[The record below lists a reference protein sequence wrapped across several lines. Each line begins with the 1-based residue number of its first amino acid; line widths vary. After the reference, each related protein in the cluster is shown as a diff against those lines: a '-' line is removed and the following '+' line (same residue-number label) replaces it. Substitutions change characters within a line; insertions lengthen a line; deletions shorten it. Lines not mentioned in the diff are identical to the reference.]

1 MSASRFQR
9 GPQQQRPQPQQ
20 QQYRIE
26 RRNGAPVPCRQW
38 CHDKVVGQP
47 VPADPA
53 NGFPNPGCQAHLNGG
68 IKRGIPCTVG
78 DRDGKMRFFAHP
90 DQPEWQQ
97 VPGVKQSEE
106 AIKNADPEWRQGHFA
121 KVVRAPSPERAPREH
136 RGKLVVVP
144 EKALQQN
151 IARQRS
157 GSPLRL
163 NLKEGE
169 LSWGDAAYLED
180 NPSAAKYFEGRKLPN
195 LFSGILPAAQVAS
208 TAAASMAAAGA
219 GPAASGNNWRQ
230 AKPST
235 YRRHGQGQGR
245 GRGFTAASGSKKRT
259 QRNRRN

>member
-1 MSASRFQR
+1 
-9 GPQQQRPQPQQ
+9 
-20 QQYRIE
+20 
-26 RRNGAPVPCRQW
+26 
-38 CHDKVVGQP
+38 
-47 VPADPA
+47 
-53 NGFPNPGCQAHLNGG
+53 
-68 IKRGIPCTVG
+68 
-78 DRDGKMRFFAHP
+78 MRFFAHP

-97 VPGVKQSEE
+97 IPGVKQSTE

-121 KVVRAPSPERAPREH
+121 KVVRAPSPQRAPREH

>member
-1 MSASRFQR
+1 M
-9 GPQQQRPQPQQ
+9 
-20 QQYRIE
+20 
-26 RRNGAPVPCRQW
+26 
-38 CHDKVVGQP
+38 
-47 VPADPA
+47 
-53 NGFPNPGCQAHLNGG
+53 
-68 IKRGIPCTVG
+68 
-78 DRDGKMRFFAHP
+78 
-90 DQPEWQQ
+90 
-97 VPGVKQSEE
+97 
-106 AIKNADPEWRQGHFA
+106 
-121 KVVRAPSPERAPREH
+121 
-136 RGKLVVVP
+136 
-144 EKALQQN
+144 QQN